1 MDDNALRNIKRINL
15 KLKPLVNIFS
25 KKQKEVFKNYSII
38 RNKALY
44 TLDKINF
51 NEPMVFICNE
61 DFSSYIS
68 YYGII
73 KINNVKVPDTTEA
86 GTYSVI
92 NTKFMIADSQD
103 IRFSKIPIDSFY
115 DLERDGNLPESWN
128 SINYVKKDLV
138 IWRLVSD
145 VGIGDNDKM
154 YTGCYSWISE
164 RIRQGLLDW
173 IFYIGSREQFE
184 KEYKDIAALQL
195 PTYEIKLSSTVR
207 VVKAENKKDI

>member
-38 RNKALY
+38 RNKTLY

-173 IFYIGSREQFE
+173 IFYIGSKEQFE

-207 VVKAENKKDI
+207 VVKAEDKKDV

>member
-73 KINNVKVPDTTEA
+73 KINNVKVPDPTEA

-138 IWRLVSD
+138 TWRLVSD

>member
-1 MDDNALRNIKRINL
+1 MDENALRNIKRINL

-38 RNKALY
+38 RNKTLY

-51 NEPMVFICNE
+51 NEPMIFICNE

-173 IFYIGSREQFE
+173 IFYIGSKEQFE
-184 KEYKDIAALQL
+184 KEYKDLAALQL

-207 VVKAENKKDI
+207 VVKAEDKKDV

>member
-1 MDDNALRNIKRINL
+1 MDENALRNIKRINL

-25 KKQKEVFKNYSII
+25 KKQKEVFKNYSIV
-38 RNKALY
+38 RNKTLY

-51 NEPMVFICNE
+51 NEPMIFICNE

-173 IFYIGSREQFE
+173 IFYIGSKEQFE
-184 KEYKDIAALQL
+184 KEYKDLAALQL

-207 VVKAENKKDI
+207 VVKAEDKKDV